1 MDFKSTKRNETSPV
15 IEKETAKEKTAPVD
29 KAVDPVEDI
38 LEEAVKKVE
47 EVKEVEEV
55 KKSNEYTVIVDLLN
69 VREVPDGKIIK
80 TIKSGETFKGED
92 AKDGWIKL
100 EDEAGYVMSQ
110 FVAPKKG

>member
-1 MDFKSTKRNETSPV
+1 MDFKSTKRNVTTSFV
-15 IEKETAKEKTAPVD
+15 EKETAKEKAT
-29 KAVDPVEDI
+29 DPVEDI

-47 EVKEVEEV
+47 EVK
-55 KKSNEYTVIVDLLN
+55 KSNEYTVIVELLN

>member
-1 MDFKSTKRNETSPV
+1 MDFKSTKRTVTTSFV
-15 IEKETAKEKTAPVD
+15 EKETAKEKTAPVE
-29 KAVDPVEDI
+29 KATDPVEDI

-47 EVKEVEEV
+47 EVK
-55 KKSNEYTVIVDLLN
+55 KSNEYTVIVELLN

-100 EDEAGYVMSQ
+100 EDEAGYVMSK